1 MKGKHK
7 EKYKLSTKYKKHYVN
22 QILITVELLS
32 GNEKVGL
39 RKDRRN
45 IKLWIQNTFDTVM
58 KIIDKG

>member
-1 MKGKHK
+1 
-7 EKYKLSTKYKKHYVN
+7 
-22 QILITVELLS
+22 LS

>member
-1 MKGKHK
+1 MG
-7 EKYKLSTKYKKHYVN
+7 KYKKDYVN